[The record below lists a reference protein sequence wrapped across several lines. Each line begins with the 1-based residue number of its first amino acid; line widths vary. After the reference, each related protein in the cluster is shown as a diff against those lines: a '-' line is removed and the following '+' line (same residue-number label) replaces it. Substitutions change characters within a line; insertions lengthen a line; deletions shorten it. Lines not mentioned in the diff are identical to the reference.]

1 MLVFFGD
8 RDYVNQVVGIVVGAT
23 LMSFMGVVD
32 DRWGL
37 GIYVKLAGQLLAA
50 GILVY
55 TACRC
60 ASLAAGWTWRSR
72 CCGWWASPTP

>member
-1 MLVFFGD
+1 MATAS
-8 RDYVNQVVGIVVGAT
+8 YVNQVVGIFVGAT

-37 GIYVKLAGQLLAA
+37 GSYVKLAGQLLAA

-55 TACRC
+55 TGVQIRIFG
-60 ASLAAGWTWRSR
+60 GWLDVALTVLWVV
-72 CCGWWASPTP
+72 ASPTP